1 MTSIQQDDRQ
11 QAQRLKRNI
20 KRIIHDQLHSINPWW
35 LISFSTETTTARKMS
50 YSKMW
55 LT

>member
-1 MTSIQQDDRQ
+1 MKSIQHQDRQ

-20 KRIIHDQLHSINPWW
+20 KRLIHDELHGISPWW
-35 LISFSTETTTARKMS
+35 LVSFHYRDHHVKEDECW
-50 YSKMW
+50 KMW